1 MQPLRFTFLFYL
13 VLRRTYLQALCRAY
27 LQALG
32 GILVYWQAC
41 AAHPVQQKL
50 ALHSDGLAV
59 LFWPLVLCP
68 AQLVLAGFVVS
79 YLQDLGGR

>member
-1 MQPLRFTFLFYL
+1 MQPLRITFLVYL
-13 VLRRTYLQALCRAY
+13 VLRRTYLQVLCRAY

-50 ALHSDGLAV
+50 ALHIDGLG

-79 YLQDLGGR
+79 YLQDLGGK